1 MIFTKDIFDGWIL
14 DLKRKEQKVCKKPSA
29 LYL

>member
-14 DLKRKEQKVCKKPSA
+14 DLKRKEQKV
-29 LYL
+29 